1 MHDRH
6 RLFPGLKERYVRTYG
21 DRYYLGSPREA
32 TLMRLFHETCEAYG
46 LVHDNDRIFAYL
58 STLDEPQMSL
68 W

>member
-1 MHDRH
+1 MAT
-6 RLFPGLKERYVRTYG
+6 G
-21 DRYYLGSPREA
+21 RYYLGSPHEA
-32 TLMRLFHETCEAYG
+32 VLMRLFHETCERYG